1 MHRPRARVLSTRV
14 GFDDGIGWVV
24 QRTVS
29 TGPSLCHAQTMAVTS
44 KDIAR
49 QLKISQS
56 TVSRALR
63 GDPRVAP
70 ETTARI
76 LETAREM
83 DYTPNLAARSLITR
97 KTGTV
102 ALIVSDITNPFYPEL
117 LDVLHNEFA
126 LGGYRTVL
134 FNERTDA
141 PLEQH
146 VSDLVN
152 GAAVDG
158 LVYVSA
164 TLGTPLP
171 GRGVRAV
178 PVVLVNRY
186 IDSTEVD
193 TVVSD
198 NRRGGRIVAQAIVGL
213 GHRRIALIAGPEN
226 ATTSR
231 DRERGFREGLEAR
244 RVKLDETL
252 RRAGQF
258 SHHSGYECCLDLLAT
273 EPRPTAIFAANDVIA
288 FGALDAARRLG
299 VSVPDE
305 LSIVG
310 FDDIDMAGWEG
321 FNLTTVRQPLAQ
333 MGHAAVSLLLERI
346 AAVGD
351 QHRPRTLV
359 FPVGLVRRDT
369 LAAAREAPA
378 AGNAG

>member
-1 MHRPRARVLSTRV
+1 
-14 GFDDGIGWVV
+14 
-24 QRTVS
+24 
-29 TGPSLCHAQTMAVTS
+29 MAVTS

-76 LETAREM
+76 LETARQM

-198 NRRGGRIVAQAIVGL
+198 NRRGGRIVAEAIVGL

-244 RVKLDETL
+244 RVEFDETL

-258 SHHSGYECCLDLLAT
+258 SHNSGYECCLDLLAA

>member
-1 MHRPRARVLSTRV
+1 
-14 GFDDGIGWVV
+14 
-24 QRTVS
+24 
-29 TGPSLCHAQTMAVTS
+29 MAVTS

-49 QLKISQS
+49 RLKLSQS

-76 LETAREM
+76 LTAARQM
-83 DYTPNLAARSLITR
+83 NYTPNLAARSLITR
-97 KTGTV
+97 KSRTV

-126 LGGYRTVL
+126 LTGYRTVL

-146 VSDLVN
+146 VADLVN

-158 LVYVSA
+158 LVYLSA
-164 TLGTPLP
+164 TLGMPLP
-171 GRGVRAV
+171 GRGAGAT

-186 IDSTEVD
+186 IDSAEVD
-193 TVVSD
+193 IVVSD
-198 NRRGGRIVAQAIVGL
+198 NERGGRIVAEEFVAL
-213 GHRRIALIAGPEN
+213 GHRKIAVIAGPEN

-231 DRERGFREGLEAR
+231 DRVRGFLDGLRDCGVQFDEALR
-244 RVKLDETL
+244 RV
-252 RRAGQF
+252 GQF
-258 SHHSGYECCLDLLAT
+258 SHHSGYQWCLDLLAS
-273 EPRPTAIFAANDVIA
+273 EPRPTAIFAANDLIA
-288 FGALDAARRLG
+288 FGALDAARRVG
-299 VSVPDE
+299 VRVPDE

-321 FNLTTVRQPLAQ
+321 FSLTTIRQPLAE
-333 MGHAAVSLLLERI
+333 MGRAAVSLLLER
-346 AAVGD
+346 VGGQED
-351 QHRPRTLV
+351 EPPRRRV

-369 LAAAREAPA
+369 LAVAP
-378 AGNAG
+378 GE

>member
-1 MHRPRARVLSTRV
+1 
-14 GFDDGIGWVV
+14 
-24 QRTVS
+24 
-29 TGPSLCHAQTMAVTS
+29 MAVTS

-49 QLKISQS
+49 ELKISQS

-76 LETAREM
+76 LETARQM
-83 DYTPNLAARSLITR
+83 NYTPNLAARSLITR
-97 KTGTV
+97 KTRTV
-102 ALIVSDITNPFYPEL
+102 GLIVSDITNPFYPEL

-126 LGGYRTVL
+126 LAGYRTVL

-141 PLEQH
+141 PLEQR
-146 VSDLVN
+146 VADLVN

-158 LVYVSA
+158 LVYLSA

-171 GRGVRAV
+171 GRGVGAI
-178 PVVLVNRY
+178 PVVLVNRH
-186 IDSTEVD
+186 IDSAEVD

-198 NRRGGRIVAQAIVGL
+198 NRRGGRIVADAIVGL
-213 GHRRIALIAGPEN
+213 RHRRIAFIAGPDN

-231 DRERGFREGLEAR
+231 DRERGFRAGLRAHG
-244 RVKLDETL
+244 VKFDPKF

-258 SHHSGYECCLDLLAT
+258 SHHTGYESGLQLLAAQ
-273 EPRPTAIFAANDVIA
+273 PRPTAIFAGNDVIA

-299 VSVPDE
+299 VRVPDE

-321 FNLTTVRQPLAQ
+321 FNLTTVRQPLAA
-333 MGHAAVSLLLERI
+333 MGHTAVSLLLGRI
-346 AAVGD
+346 ESDGEQQA
-351 QHRPRTLV
+351 RRRIV
-359 FPVGLVRRDT
+359 FPVELVHRDT
-369 LAAAREAPA
+369 LAAAPD
-378 AGNAG
+378 